1 MQNSNEKT
9 FDYLNQTLN
18 DYLDFLKIKSSDATG
33 GVPIKIN
40 VDIGKNIFL

>member
-40 VDIGKNIFL
+40 VDISKNISL